1 MKHQTI
7 LNVKFANLQRRLKL
21 PRCFAAG
28 VLETLWKF
36 TEINARDGDLS
47 KFSADEIAAWLEWP
61 HDATDLIDG
70 LVETRWLDRD
80 GEQLTV
86 HAWWEHMP
94 NWLKG
99 VMAREQGEP
108 ASDSTEQ
115 PGEEPGKQPGLQP
128 ITLTQRNPT
137 KVNRSIEKIGEVVKI
152 TSEEFRGLAKECNE
166 LVDLFNGRPG
176 VRARPADRE
185 LVKKAV
191 PMIVHRFQAREWL
204 KELALAIRTKHD
216 LKNPAAYWK
225 TCLRKKVE
233 ALGCDLNEEL
243 DAIQIEEP
251 TKCNATSESTQ
262 ASAAASHG

>member
-1 MKHQTI
+1 
-7 LNVKFANLQRRLKL
+7 
-21 PRCFAAG
+21 
-28 VLETLWKF
+28 
-36 TEINARDGDLS
+36 
-47 KFSADEIAAWLEWP
+47 
-61 HDATDLIDG
+61 
-70 LVETRWLDRD
+70 
-80 GEQLTV
+80 
-86 HAWWEHMP
+86 MP

-99 VMAREQGEP
+99 VIAREQGEP

-128 ITLTQRNPT
+128 LTLTQPNLT
-137 KVNRSIEKIGEVVKI
+137 KVNRSIERANGKVKI
-152 TSEEFRGLAKECNE
+152 TSEEFQGLAKECNE

-216 LKNPAAYWK
+216 LKSPAAYWK

-251 TKCNATSESTQ
+251 TKCNDTSELTRV
-262 ASAAASHG
+262 

>member
-1 MKHQTI
+1 M
-7 LNVKFANLQRRLKL
+7 
-21 PRCFAAG
+21 
-28 VLETLWKF
+28 
-36 TEINARDGDLS
+36 
-47 KFSADEIAAWLEWP
+47 
-61 HDATDLIDG
+61 
-70 LVETRWLDRD
+70 
-80 GEQLTV
+80 
-86 HAWWEHMP
+86 
-94 NWLKG
+94 
-99 VMAREQGEP
+99 
-108 ASDSTEQ
+108 
-115 PGEEPGKQPGLQP
+115 
-128 ITLTQRNPT
+128 
-137 KVNRSIEKIGEVVKI
+137 
-152 TSEEFRGLAKECNE
+152 AKECNE